1 MSNLHILSVNSGD
14 FWLKMGF
21 QHLLDFNGYDHML
34 FLWMSFL
41 AFRYTNYKRAFLNV
55 SLFTLAHSLTLAI
68 SVFKW
73 VPITSDW
80 IERLIALSIS
90 ISAVIS
96 LILKIQKTTNN
107 LFAGV
112 LIFVFGLIHGMGFS
126 GLLLSL
132 LGHSENIVAP
142 LLFFNLGLELGQLL
156 FVSAL
161 LSIQTVLHKYLPEK
175 QNFYRMVSSIIG
187 LSAGIYLFLTRI

>member
-80 IERLIALSIS
+80 IERLIALSIA
-90 ISAVIS
+90 ISAVIP
-96 LILKIQKTTNN
+96 LILNIQKTTNN

-161 LSIQTVLHKYLPEK
+161 LSIQTVLHKYLREK
-175 QNFYRMVSSIIG
+175 QNIYIRVSSFIG
-187 LSAGIYLFLTRI
+187 LCAGIYLFLTRF